1 MGLRILLIVV
11 IVAITVS
18 PLIRCI
24 VSNLGNIYFYGLKD
38 VILYFKDREW
48 EKVNIGWGIT
58 CYIGMFGHG
67 KSLSMCHNAQKIYDQ
82 YGDKVRFIS
91 NIHLKHIPYIELTN
105 FNQLVEI
112 ADNPDDRYE
121 ATVVLIDEIEALLS
135 HRNFANFPL
144 TLLNCL
150 MQQRKLKLRIYCS
163 AQRWFTVDKIWLSIT
178 TDIYDCNKY
187 WRFQHMVK
195 YDAWDYENAMNFSLI
210 RPISNIW
217 WFVKNKDYDTYD
229 TSQMISR
236 QSSEDFLS
244 NEESIVRTGLDNM
257 SNPEAVKRPK
267 KKKQER
273 RKGW

>member
-1 MGLRILLIVV
+1 
-11 IVAITVS
+11 
-18 PLIRCI
+18 
-24 VSNLGNIYFYGLKD
+24 
-38 VILYFKDREW
+38 
-48 EKVNIGWGIT
+48 
-58 CYIGMFGHG
+58 MFGHG
-67 KSLSMCHNAQKIYDQ
+67 KSLGMCHNAQKIYDQ

-163 AQRWFTVDKIWLSIT
+163 AQRWFTVDKIWRSIT

-187 WRFQHMVK
+187 WRFQ
-195 YDAWDYENAMNFSLI
+195 L
-210 RPISNIW
+210 
-217 WFVKNKDYDTYD
+217 
-229 TSQMISR
+229 SQLV
-236 QSSEDFLS
+236 D
-244 NEESIVRTGLDNM
+244 
-257 SNPEAVKRPK
+257 
-267 KKKQER
+267 
-273 RKGW
+273 

>member
-1 MGLRILLIVV
+1 MKIILFVV

-38 VILYFKDREW
+38 VILYFKNREW

-67 KSLSMCHNAQKIYDQ
+67 KTLSMCHNAQKIYDQ

-91 NIHLKHIPYIELTN
+91 NVHLKHIPYIELTN

-112 ADNPDDRYE
+112 ADNPDDSYE

-150 MQQRKLKLRIYCS
+150 MQQRKLSLRIYCS
-163 AQRWFTVDKIWLSIT
+163 CQRWFTVDRIWRSIT

-195 YDAWDYENAMNFSLI
+195 YDAWDYENAMNFNSI
-210 RPISNIW
+210 RPISNTW

-236 QSSEDFLS
+236 KSSEDFLS

-257 SNPEAVKRPK
+257 ANPDAVKRPK
-267 KKKQER
+267 KKKPET
-273 RKGW
+273 RKAR